1 MKDDIDF
8 LDVDD
13 VLVLHE
19 RQLARYGGGGGVRD
33 PGALQAAVAVARATF
48 DGELLHADLYAMA
61 AACGFHICQD
71 HPFLDGN
78 KRTALL
84 AAVVF
89 LDLNGVGI
97 ADPEG
102 KLYHAMLGIAEGRLD
117 KAGLAVLL
125 RSLQADDGRPPAE

>member
-1 MKDDIDF
+1 MKGEIDF
-8 LDVDD
+8 LDADD

-33 PGALQAAVAVARATF
+33 AGALQAAVAVARGTF
-48 DGELLHADLYAMA
+48 DGELLHADLYGMA
-61 AACGFHICQD
+61 AAYGFHLCQD

-84 AAVVF
+84 AALVF

-102 KLYHAMLGIAEGRLD
+102 KLYDAMLAIAEGRMD
-117 KAGLAVLL
+117 KAGLEALL
-125 RSLQADDGRPPAE
+125 RALKADDGRSSAS